1 MFKPKFYLALL
12 CVSTLDFV
20 ACSDDDDAPVAAP
33 DDSVP
38 VAEQV
43 TLSYEENPRAY
54 ALKFHDYIGGEPNV
68 KRLDADTVR
77 KSMKV
82 CFTTFRFQNSVRVTP
97 LTFGKTSIVRLTSV

>member
-1 MFKPKFYLALL
+1 MFKSKFYLALF
-12 CVSTLDFV
+12 CASTLAFV
-20 ACSDDDDAPVAAP
+20 ACSDDEDAPAKTP

-43 TLSYEENPRAY
+43 ELNYEENPRAF

-77 KSMKV
+77 
-82 CFTTFRFQNSVRVTP
+82 
-97 LTFGKTSIVRLTSV
+97 I